1 MTMIASTEPRAATML
16 QDGVLNVRKE
26 AGWTSHDV
34 VARIRGKLRGMK
46 LGHAGTLDPAATG
59 VLPLLVGRGTRI
71 AEYLL
76 EWDKTYL
83 AGLRLG
89 ETTDTQDATGAVL
102 RRSPVESLAEARI
115 REVVA
120 GFEGRIQQLPPMY
133 SAVKVGGVPLYKSAR
148 AGREVARQAREVTVF
163 RLDILDIQIPNVTL
177 RVACS
182 KGTYIRTLCADIGE
196 KLGVGGHLAT
206 LVRERVGPLTVDQ
219 ALTVDEV
226 ESRLERGT
234 LAASM
239 LTLDEAL
246 VGLPI
251 CTVGPGTARRVLHG
265 MPVPGSEVLSWQGVP
280 TVLPDEANRAIRIK
294 DDAGRLL
301 AIGTMPAG
309 MDIQA
314 KGVSEQPIAVSKVLI
329 TEESQGSSIA
339 NSIEE

>member
-1 MTMIASTEPRAATML
+1 MTMIASMESHVAAVL

-34 VARIRGKLRGMK
+34 VARIRRTLRGIK

-89 ETTDTQDATGAVL
+89 ETTDTQDATGTVL
-102 RRSPVESLAEARI
+102 RRLPIESLTEARI

-120 GFEGRIQQLPPMY
+120 GFEGRIQQVPPMY
-133 SAVKVGGVPLYKSAR
+133 SAVKVGGVPLYKAAR
-148 AGREVARQAREVTVF
+148 AGREVSRKAREVTVF
-163 RLDILDIQIPNVTL
+163 RLEIADIQIPEVTL

-182 KGTYIRTLCADIGE
+182 KGTYVRTLCADIGD
-196 KLGVGGHLAT
+196 KLGVGGHMAT
-206 LVRERVGPLTVDQ
+206 LIRERVGPLTVEQ

-226 ESRLERGT
+226 ESRLEQGT

-246 VGLPI
+246 VGLPG
-251 CTVGPGTARRVLHG
+251 CTVGAETARRVLHG
-265 MPVPGSEVLSWQGVP
+265 MPVSGSDVLAWDG
-280 TVLPDEANRAIRIK
+280 LPSVFPEGANRAIRIK
-294 DDAGRLL
+294 DGSGRLL
-301 AIGTMPAG
+301 AIGTMPVD
-309 MDIQA
+309 MDILAQ
-314 KGVSEQPIAVSKVLI
+314 GVSERPIAVSKVLI
-329 TEESQGSSIA
+329 TEASPGGSIA

>member
-1 MTMIASTEPRAATML
+1 MIVSMESPVAAML

-34 VARIRGKLRGMK
+34 VARLRGKLRGMK

-83 AGLRLG
+83 AGLQLG
-89 ETTDTQDATGAVL
+89 EATDTQDATGVVL
-102 RRSPVESLAEARI
+102 RRSPIAPLTEARI

-120 GFEGRIQQLPPMY
+120 GFEGRIQQIPPMY
-133 SAVKVGGVPLYKSAR
+133 SALKVGGVPLYKSAR
-148 AGREVARQAREVTVF
+148 AGRDVVRQAREVTVY
-163 RLDILDIQIPNVTL
+163 RLDIVGIQIPHVML

-196 KLGVGGHLAT
+196 KLGVGGHMAT
-206 LVRERVGPLTVDQ
+206 LVRERVGPLAVEQ

-226 ESRLERGT
+226 ESRLEQGT
-234 LAASM
+234 LAQSM

-246 VGLPI
+246 AGLPA
-251 CTVGPGTARRVLHG
+251 CTVGAGTARRVLHG
-265 MPVPGSEVLSWQGVP
+265 MPVPGSDVLDWPRMP
-280 TVLPDEANRAIRIK
+280 TILSEEANRAIRIK
-294 DDAGRLL
+294 DESGRLL

-309 MDIQA
+309 MDTRSRGA
-314 KGVSEQPIAVSKVLI
+314 SEQLIAMSKVLI
-329 TEESQGSSIA
+329 TEESQGGCIT

>member
-1 MTMIASTEPRAATML
+1 MMIAATESHTATML

-34 VARIRGKLRGMK
+34 VARVRGKLRGMK

-89 ETTDTQDATGAVL
+89 QTTDTQDATGTVL
-102 RRSPVESLAEARI
+102 QRSPITDLTEARI
-115 REVVA
+115 REIVA
-120 GFEGRIQQLPPMY
+120 GFEGRIQQVPPMY
-133 SAVKVGGVPLYKSAR
+133 SAVKVGGVPLYKAAR
-148 AGREVARQAREVTVF
+148 AGKDVARQAREATVF
-163 RLDILDIQIPNVTL
+163 RLEVVSMQLPDVML
-177 RVACS
+177 RVVCS

-196 KLGVGGHLAT
+196 KLGVGGHMAT
-206 LVRERVGPLTVDQ
+206 LVRERVGPLMVEQ

-226 ESRLERGT
+226 ETRLAQGT
-234 LAASM
+234 LAGSM

-246 VGLPI
+246 VGLPVCI
-251 CTVGPGTARRVLHG
+251 IGGETARRVGHG
-265 MPVPGSEVLSWQGVP
+265 MPVPTADVLSWQG
-280 TVLPDEANRAIRIK
+280 LPISLSEASGGAIRIK
-294 DDAGRLL
+294 DRAGRLL
-301 AIGTMPAG
+301 AIGTIPAG
-309 MDIQA
+309 LDDQA
-314 KGVSEQPIAVSKVLI
+314 RMPGDLSIAVSKVLV
-329 TEESQGSSIA
+329 TDESQGSSIA

>member
-1 MTMIASTEPRAATML
+1 MIASTESHLATML

-89 ETTDTQDATGAVL
+89 ETTDTQDATGTVL
-102 RRSPVESLAEARI
+102 QRSPIESVTEARI

-120 GFEGRIQQLPPMY
+120 GFEGRIQQVPPMY
-133 SAVKVGGVPLYKSAR
+133 SAVKVGGVPLYKAAR
-148 AGREVARQAREVTVF
+148 AGRDVTRQARQVTVF
-163 RLDILDIQIPNVTL
+163 RVEVLSVQLPDVLL
-177 RVACS
+177 RVSCS

-196 KLGVGGHLAT
+196 KLGVGGHMAT
-206 LVRERVGPLTVDQ
+206 LIRERVGPLVVEQ
-219 ALTVDEV
+219 ALTVEEV
-226 ESRLERGT
+226 EARLAQGT
-234 LAASM
+234 VAAAM

-246 VGLPI
+246 AGLPV
-251 CTVGPGTARRVLHG
+251 CMVGPETARRVLHG
-265 MPVPGSEVLSWQGVP
+265 MPVPASEVLSWQGVP
-280 TVLPDEANRAIRIK
+280 TVLPKGASRAIRIK
-294 DDAGRLL
+294 DESGRLL

-309 MDIQA
+309 LDIQTRRA
-314 KGVSEQPIAVSKVLI
+314 GEPPVAVSKVLV
-329 TEESQGSSIA
+329 TDESLGGSIA

>member
-1 MTMIASTEPRAATML
+1 MTMIASMESRTAPML

-76 EWDKTYL
+76 EWDKAYL

-89 ETTDTQDATGAVL
+89 ETTDTQDATGTVL
-102 RRSPVESLAEARI
+102 QRSPISALTDTRI
-115 REVVA
+115 REIVA
-120 GFEGRIQQLPPMY
+120 GFEGRIQQVPPMY
-133 SAVKVGGVPLYKSAR
+133 SAVKVGGVPLYKAAR
-148 AGREVARQAREVTVF
+148 AGKDVARQAREVTVF
-163 RLDILDIQIPNVTL
+163 RLEVVSIQLPDVML
-177 RVACS
+177 RVVCS

-196 KLGVGGHLAT
+196 KLWVGGHMAT
-206 LVRERVGPLTVDQ
+206 LVRERVGPLMVEQ

-226 ESRLERGT
+226 ETRLAQGT
-234 LAASM
+234 LIGAM

-246 VGLPI
+246 LGLPVCI
-251 CTVGPGTARRVLHG
+251 VGGETARRVLHG
-265 MPVPGSEVLSWQGVP
+265 MPVPTADVLSWQGLP
-280 TVLPDEANRAIRIK
+280 TILSEGSGRAIRIK
-294 DDAGRLL
+294 DNAGRLL
-301 AIGTMPAG
+301 AIGIMPAG
-309 MDIQA
+309 LDGQSRTA
-314 KGVSEQPIAVSKVLI
+314 DGLSIAVSKVLV
-329 TEESQGSSIA
+329 TDESQGGSIA

>member
-1 MTMIASTEPRAATML
+1 MTMIASMESPTAPML

-89 ETTDTQDATGAVL
+89 ETTDTQDGTGTVLQRAPLTAVTD
-102 RRSPVESLAEARI
+102 ARI

-120 GFEGRIQQLPPMY
+120 GFEGRIQQVPPMY
-133 SAVKVGGVPLYKSAR
+133 SAVKVGGVPLYKAAR
-148 AGREVARQAREVTVF
+148 AGKDVARQAREVTVF
-163 RLDILDIQIPNVTL
+163 RLEVVSIQLPDVML
-177 RVACS
+177 RVVCS

-196 KLGVGGHLAT
+196 KLGVGGHMAT
-206 LVRERVGPLTVDQ
+206 LVRERVGPLMVEQ

-226 ESRLERGT
+226 EARLAQGT
-234 LAASM
+234 LIGAM

-246 VGLPI
+246 LGLPVCI
-251 CTVGPGTARRVLHG
+251 VGEETARRVLHG
-265 MPVPGSEVLSWQGVP
+265 MPVPTADVLSWQGLP
-280 TVLPDEANRAIRIK
+280 TILSEGSGRAIRIK
-294 DDAGRLL
+294 DNAGRLL

-309 MDIQA
+309 LDGQSRTA
-314 KGVSEQPIAVSKVLI
+314 DGLSIAVSKVLV
-329 TEESQGSSIA
+329 TDESQGGSIA

>member
-1 MTMIASTEPRAATML
+1 MIASTESHVAMML

-83 AGLRLG
+83 AVLRLG
-89 ETTDTQDATGAVL
+89 ATTDTQDATGFVL
-102 RRSPVESLAEARI
+102 QRSPVDSLTEARI
-115 REVVA
+115 REIA
-120 GFEGRIQQLPPMY
+120 AEFEGRIQQVPPMY

-148 AGREVARQAREVTVF
+148 AGRDVARQAREVTVF
-163 RLDILDIQIPNVTL
+163 RLDIVDIQIPDVTL

-196 KLGVGGHLAT
+196 KLGVGGHMAML
-206 LVRERVGPLTVDQ
+206 LRERVGPLTVEQ
-219 ALTVDEV
+219 ALTVDDV
-226 ESRLERGT
+226 ESRLRQGT
-234 LAASM
+234 LVQSM

-246 VGLPI
+246 VGLPS
-251 CTVGPGTARRVLHG
+251 CLVGAATARRVLHG
-265 MPVPGSEVLSWQGVP
+265 MPVPGSEVLAWHG
-280 TVLPDEANRAIRIK
+280 LPSVFPEAANRAIRIK
-294 DDAGRLL
+294 DEAGRLL
-301 AIGTMPAG
+301 AIGTLPAG
-309 MDIQA
+309 LDVQA
-314 KGVSEQPIAVSKVLI
+314 LGASDQPIVVAKVLI
-329 TEESQGSSIA
+329 TEESQGVVSRIQ
-339 NSIEE
+339 

>member
-1 MTMIASTEPRAATML
+1 MTMIASTESHKAAMA

-89 ETTDTQDATGAVL
+89 ETTDTQDATGTVL
-102 RRSPVESLAEARI
+102 QRSPITALTETRI
-115 REVVA
+115 RETVA
-120 GFEGRIQQLPPMY
+120 KFEGHIQQVPPMY
-133 SAVKVGGVPLYKSAR
+133 SAVKVGGVPLYKAAR
-148 AGREVARQAREVTVF
+148 AGKDVTRQAREVTVF
-163 RLDILDIQIPNVTL
+163 RLEVVSIQLPDVML
-177 RVACS
+177 RVICS

-196 KLGVGGHLAT
+196 QLGVGGHMAT
-206 LVRERVGPLTVDQ
+206 LVRERVGPLMVEQ

-226 ESRLERGT
+226 ETRLAEGT
-234 LAASM
+234 LSGSM
-239 LTLDEAL
+239 LTVDEAL
-246 VGLPI
+246 AGLPVCI
-251 CTVGPGTARRVLHG
+251 IAGQTARTVLHG
-265 MPVPGSEVLSWQGVP
+265 MPVPAAEVLNWQGLP
-280 TVLPDEANRAIRIK
+280 AVLSEASGRAIRIK
-294 DDAGRLL
+294 DNAGRLL
-301 AIGTMPAG
+301 AIGTMPVVLDVQKRIADE
-309 MDIQA
+309 M
-314 KGVSEQPIAVSKVLI
+314 SIAVSKVLV
-329 TEESQGSSIA
+329 TDESQGGSIA

>member
-1 MTMIASTEPRAATML
+1 MTMIASTESYTATML

-34 VARIRGKLRGMK
+34 VARLRGKLRGMK

-83 AGLRLG
+83 AGMRLG
-89 ETTDTQDATGAVL
+89 EATDTQDATGTVLQRAPLTAVTD
-102 RRSPVESLAEARI
+102 ARI

-120 GFEGRIQQLPPMY
+120 GFEGRIQQVPPMY
-133 SAVKVGGVPLYKSAR
+133 SAVKVGGIPLYKAAR
-148 AGREVARQAREVTVF
+148 AGKDVARQAREVTVF
-163 RLDILDIQIPNVTL
+163 RLEVVSIQLPDVML
-177 RVACS
+177 RVVCS

-196 KLGVGGHLAT
+196 KLGVGGHVAT
-206 LVRERVGPLTVDQ
+206 LIRERVGPLMVEQ

-226 ESRLERGT
+226 ESRLAQGT
-234 LAASM
+234 LAGSM

-246 VGLPI
+246 AGLPVCI
-251 CTVGPGTARRVLHG
+251 IGEETTRRVVHG
-265 MPVPGSEVLSWQGVP
+265 MPVPTAAVVSWQGLP
-280 TVLPDEANRAIRIK
+280 TIHSEASGRAIRIK
-294 DDAGRLL
+294 DSAGRLL
-301 AIGTMPAG
+301 AVGTMPAG
-309 MDIQA
+309 LDDQTRLA
-314 KGVSEQPIAVSKVLI
+314 GELSIALSKVLV
-329 TEESQGSSIA
+329 TDELQGSSIA

>member
-1 MTMIASTEPRAATML
+1 MTMIASMEPRATTVL

-89 ETTDTQDATGAVL
+89 ETTDTQDATGTVL
-102 RRSPVESLAEARI
+102 LRSPIESLSEARI

-133 SAVKVGGVPLYKSAR
+133 SAVKVGGVPLYKAAR
-148 AGREVARQAREVTVF
+148 AGREVSRQAREVTVF
-163 RLDILDIQIPNVTL
+163 RLDIVDVQIPEVTL
-177 RVACS
+177 RVVCS
-182 KGTYIRTLCADIGE
+182 KGTYIRTLCADIGD
-196 KLGVGGHLAT
+196 KLGVGGHMAT
-206 LVRERVGPLTVDQ
+206 LVRERVGPLTLEQ

-226 ESRLERGT
+226 ESRLEQGA

-239 LTLDEAL
+239 LTLDQAL
-246 VGLPI
+246 LGLPVCI
-251 CTVGPGTARRVLHG
+251 VGAATAGRVLHG
-265 MPVPGSEVLSWQGVP
+265 MPVPASEVLAWHGLSSPLSEG
-280 TVLPDEANRAIRIK
+280 ANRAIRIK
-294 DDAGRLL
+294 DGAGRLL
-301 AIGTMPAG
+301 AIGTMPDG
-309 MDIQA
+309 MNAEAPGANAQ
-314 KGVSEQPIAVSKVLI
+314 SIAVSKVLV
-329 TEESQGSSIA
+329 TEESQGGSIA

>member
-1 MTMIASTEPRAATML
+1 MIASTESHTTAML

-34 VARIRGKLRGMK
+34 VARIRGKLCGMK

-71 AEYLL
+71 AQYLL

-89 ETTDTQDATGAVL
+89 ETTDTQDATGTVL
-102 RRSPVESLAEARI
+102 QRSPITALTEARV
-115 REVVA
+115 REIVA
-120 GFEGRIQQLPPMY
+120 GFEGHIQQVPPMY
-133 SAVKVGGVPLYKSAR
+133 SAVKVGGVPLYKAAR
-148 AGREVARQAREVTVF
+148 AGKDVARQAREVTVF
-163 RLDILDIQIPNVTL
+163 RMEIVSIQLPDVML

-196 KLGVGGHLAT
+196 KLGVGGHMAT
-206 LVRERVGPLTVDQ
+206 LVRERVGPLMVEQ

-226 ESRLERGT
+226 EARLAEGT
-234 LAASM
+234 LAGSM

-246 VGLPI
+246 VGLPVCI
-251 CTVGPGTARRVLHG
+251 VGGDRARKVLHG
-265 MPVPGSEVLSWQGVP
+265 MPVPASDVLNWQG
-280 TVLPDEANRAIRIK
+280 LPAALSEGSGGAIRIK
-294 DDAGRLL
+294 DSRGRLL
-301 AIGTMPAG
+301 AIGTMLAG
-309 MDIQA
+309 SDGQA
-314 KGVSEQPIAVSKVLI
+314 RIAGELSIVVSKVLV
-329 TEESQGSSIA
+329 TDESQGSSIA

>member
-1 MTMIASTEPRAATML
+1 MMIASTESQTATML

-34 VARIRGKLRGMK
+34 VARVRGKLRGMK

-89 ETTDTQDATGAVL
+89 ETTDTQDATGTVL
-102 RRSPVESLAEARI
+102 QRSPITALTEARI
-115 REVVA
+115 RETIA
-120 GFEGRIQQLPPMY
+120 GFEGRIQQVPPMY
-133 SAVKVGGVPLYKSAR
+133 SAVKVGGVPLYKAAR
-148 AGREVARQAREVTVF
+148 AGKDVARQPREVTVF
-163 RLDILDIQIPNVTL
+163 RLEVVSIQLPDVML
-177 RVACS
+177 RVVCS

-196 KLGVGGHLAT
+196 KLGVGGHMAT
-206 LVRERVGPLTVDQ
+206 LIRERVGPLMVEQ
-219 ALTVDEV
+219 SLTVNEV
-226 ESRLERGT
+226 ETRLTQGT
-234 LAASM
+234 LAGSM

-246 VGLPI
+246 VGLPVCI
-251 CTVGPGTARRVLHG
+251 IGRETARQVVHG
-265 MPVPGSEVLSWQGVP
+265 MAVPTADVLSWQGLP
-280 TVLPDEANRAIRIK
+280 TILPEASGGPIRIK
-294 DDAGRLL
+294 DTAGRLL

-309 MDIQA
+309 LGDQA
-314 KGVSEQPIAVSKVLI
+314 RMPGELSIAMSKVLV
-329 TEESQGSSIA
+329 EDESQGSSIA